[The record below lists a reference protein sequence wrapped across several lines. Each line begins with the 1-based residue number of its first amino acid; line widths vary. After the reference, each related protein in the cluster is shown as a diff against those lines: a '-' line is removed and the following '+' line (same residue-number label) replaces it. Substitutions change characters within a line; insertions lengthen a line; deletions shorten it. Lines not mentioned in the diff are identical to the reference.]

1 MVHGFFTFPHL
12 RVWIGFETKSPG
24 EKETGARAALPI
36 WMQFMNAGLGSRD
49 RIKFRAPT
57 PELPTRVSNR
67 PIETELSSLPP
78 VIYDLVGT
86 SSTRLLDS
94 TKAHARGRRKVAQHV
109 KRFGTIKR
117 NCPK

>member
-1 MVHGFFTFPHL
+1 M
-12 RVWIGFETKSPG
+12 E
-24 EKETGARAALPI
+24 
-36 WMQFMNAGLGSRD
+36 FMNAGLGSRD

-94 TKAHARGRRKVAQHV
+94 TKARAGADRRSLNMSNRLDHKT
-109 KRFGTIKR
+109 KLS
-117 NCPK
+117 